1 MWQKAKKTTHLSRLP
16 ATNVCFH
23 LRCFERGT
31 YLRILP
37 ELHSQSGGEKKVFL
51 ATFYISLP
59 LNYKKKPHTRLYNKT
74 PFPAQVQMNKEKHAG
89 QMISAF
95 TSSVYHAVLRFIA
108 FFVYVID
115 VIIFHW
121 LLLSNLIAWLNV
133 ILPLLCR
140 AWACWRGQSPSCHRL
155 HCEVLT
161 EQFSA
166 LREKNTTSTI
176 SPLYDRHDHDT
187 VYYIRTP

>member
-1 MWQKAKKTTHLSRLP
+1 MTIYAADVTKSKKTTHLSRLP

-31 YLRILP
+31 YLRTLP

-115 VIIFHW
+115 VIIFH
-121 LLLSNLIAWLNV
+121 
-133 ILPLLCR
+133 
-140 AWACWRGQSPSCHRL
+140 
-155 HCEVLT
+155 
-161 EQFSA
+161 
-166 LREKNTTSTI
+166 
-176 SPLYDRHDHDT
+176 
-187 VYYIRTP
+187 